1 MKWHGQILRFDKF
14 FQKSDLTN
22 IWAAHDIFSRKTN
35 SELSWIFLDK
45 KETLLARRICNYIK
59 NLWNGMFKSC
69 LYKRRFSL
77 TCGSLGLFW
86 FYFGQCTNN
95 GQCSAVNNCVH
106 IVVHTSLVH
115 TQPKQVDWP
124 SIAIEFHPPTF
135 WQVFQKSKLPYNI
148 WVAAH
153 HMLFSR
159 FFKPI
164 WTSLVS
170 LFVIIF

>member
-1 MKWHGQILRFDKF
+1 MAWSNPTFWRSFSEKWFNQHMSCSWHVFTKNEFRIV
-14 FQKSDLTN
+14 TN
-22 IWAAHDIFSRKTN
+22 
-35 SELSWIFLDK
+35 FLDK

-106 IVVHTSLVH
+106 IVVHT
-115 TQPKQVDWP
+115 QPKQVDWP

-159 FFKPI
+159 FFKPL

-170 LFVIIF
+170 LFVIVF